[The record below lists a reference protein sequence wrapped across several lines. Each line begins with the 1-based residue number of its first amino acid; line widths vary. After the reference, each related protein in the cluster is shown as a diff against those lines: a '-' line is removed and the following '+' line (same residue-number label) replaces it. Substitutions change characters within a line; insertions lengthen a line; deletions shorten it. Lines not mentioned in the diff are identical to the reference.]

1 MEDKGL
7 GRYTVSFGIALGVTC
22 VVSAL
27 LVVLKELADH
37 SVMVWMKNATGHHWV
52 THGIFDL
59 VVFVVLGFL
68 LAMLKEGSGIH
79 ISEKNLITIIVGSV
93 VLGGLI
99 IVGFYLSVG

>member
-7 GRYTVSFGIALGVTC
+7 GRYTVSFGLALGITC
-22 VVSAL
+22 IVSAL

-37 SVMVWMKNATGHHWV
+37 SVLVWMKNATVHHWV

-59 VVFVVLGFL
+59 VVFIVLGLL
-68 LAMLKEGSGIH
+68 LARAEGGSGIR
-79 ISEKNLITIIVGSV
+79 ISGKSLITIIVGSV

-99 IVGFYLSVG
+99 IAGFYLIVG